1 MGNEVSLI
9 IFVILKKIQD
19 GGGGHFGFQKNV
31 PKFRMSTQ
39 ARFLQRDFLYHY
51 QVSN

>member
-9 IFVILKKIQD
+9 ILVILKKIQD
-19 GGGGHFGFQKNV
+19 GGGGHFGFRKNV
-31 PKFRMSTQ
+31 PKFRMSIL
-39 ARFLQRDFLYHY
+39 ARFLQIDFLYHF